1 VAFDGAA
8 SIAEIDRRIEAIK
21 SAVRRD
27 MENVEISIQ
36 VSSRKA
42 A

>member
-1 VAFDGAA
+1 MGLDGAA
-8 SIAEIDRRIEAIK
+8 PIAEIDRRIEAIK

-27 MENVEISIQ
+27 MKNVEISIR